1 MLALA
6 AGASVLTL
14 IVTAADP
21 TSGGL
26 MMAAL
31 LAIVAVAAG
40 WALST
45 WNPPT
50 IAIRDGVLEVASRR
64 RETKIDL
71 RDPNTQVELGDKPGS
86 PSWRA
91 VVKPPEGRDVV
102 IRAQQVKA
110 RQFSEIVQH
119 HRKNLR
125 EEDEVS
131 RSRTTADPPRPTL
144 RGPVTA
150 CATAWRSGTT
160 APGARTQAYWVRPGS
175 WLRTGSNEMAW
186 LGASSSDMRSSAKAC
201 HSPRGRHQDIS

>member
-1 MLALA
+1 MERLAKEVPAFIQYSPSDLPLYVLGTVLALA

-50 IAIRDGVLEVASRR
+50 IAIRDGVLEVANGR

-71 RDPNTQVELGDKPGS
+71 RDPNTQVKLGDKPGS

-91 VVKPPEGRDVV
+91 VIKPPEGRDVV

-119 HRKNLR
+119 HRNNLR
-125 EEDEVS
+125 EEDESSV
-131 RSRTTADPPRPTL
+131 RERQLTL
-144 RGPVTA
+144 
-150 CATAWRSGTT
+150 
-160 APGARTQAYWVRPGS
+160 PG
-175 WLRTGSNEMAW
+175 
-186 LGASSSDMRSSAKAC
+186 
-201 HSPRGRHQDIS
+201 

>member
-1 MLALA
+1 MPAFIQYSPSNLPLYVLGTVLALA

-21 TSGGL
+21 TSAGL
-26 MMAAL
+26 LMAAL

-40 WALST
+40 WALSN

-50 IAIRDGVLEVASRR
+50 IAIRDGVLEVVNSR

-71 RDPNTQVELGDKPGS
+71 RDPITRVELGDKPGS

-110 RQFSEIVQH
+110 RQFTEIVQH
-119 HRKNLR
+119 HRNNLR
-125 EEDEVS
+125 EEDE
-131 RSRTTADPPRPTL
+131 
-144 RGPVTA
+144 
-150 CATAWRSGTT
+150 
-160 APGARTQAYWVRPGS
+160 
-175 WLRTGSNEMAW
+175 
-186 LGASSSDMRSSAKAC
+186 SSTEDKSSTEDD
-201 HSPRGRHQDIS
+201 S